1 MSQLSRVKNLGSGP
15 KILASPSSSRAQK
28 AWDIEAQDKP
38 SKPFSTDQR
47 AKKTFSA
54 GKVGG
59 QLEDFSQNDEPTTQK
74 MADAFL
80 NALGASA
87 SSSGGEA
94 CTPVDAPPSLP
105 PTPEGPVAAA
115 TGLPPAPHPDA
126 LVAPPS
132 GRNPT
137 NPHADARAGTNQR
150 SQGRTEPDDLL
161 QNILTHL
168 SQQEERTN
176 VRLESLAAAQACAQ
190 DEINRLNAS
199 QTQGVRPIQGNLAP
213 ARQIHP
219 VTSSSESAR
228 DLELAELR
236 RIVLD
241 MNTKVHKAISAA
253 PELDRVLDE
262 TQQTPFTRRIT
273 SVSLRGRQKIKL
285 EPYNGKGDPK
295 EFLTSFSIAI
305 NRAELTD
312 ENFEAGQCQ
321 IFTEHLTGA
330 ALNWFSRLKPNSISS
345 YRQLSVTFLK
355 HYSPLIQN
363 QTTNADLWSL
373 SQGPTES
380 LRLFIDRFKDVI
392 TRIVIPDEAAI
403 VALRNAVWYD
413 SRFRDDITLHVPNT
427 LEDALHRAT
436 RYIELEEE
444 RLVLSRK
451 HGVTKAPASKEV
463 PVVKS
468 TEPKQHLD
476 RNTSQGRKPA
486 TFAINSENTTH
497 RPWNKWSRDTDT
509 DATGPVY
516 CAYHKS
522 KAHATEDCRYLQGL
536 LMAKYKSGGIAI
548 ECDRPQGS
556 NKNQRR
562 TETAARQFLEGLAEE
577 AAVDDDQAND
587 PAKRQRQGKAIA
599 DAPKVVRQ
607 IHMIMGGLQNCND
620 SVRSIKQYR
629 KKAEMMKTWPVTP
642 SQPSEEI
649 EPISFT
655 KDDLVGVDLP
665 HNDPLVV
672 ELIVSNSRVTRV
684 MIDTGS
690 SVDLIFKDTLTA
702 MNIANQRIK
711 PRSRPL
717 AGFDGDFI
725 MSLGTIKLP
734 TFVGGTIAWVKF
746 VVIDKPAIY
755 NVILGTPWLHQM
767 QAIASTYHHSAAV
780 KTPGKSYEES
790 ELSRTELVNI
800 DASDPLRCVNI
811 GAEISSEIRAALV
824 ALLTGNSSTFAWSVE
839 DMPGIDPSITS
850 HELGVDPTF
859 KPVKQKRRKL
869 GPERAK
875 AVNDEVEKLLSAGS
889 IVEVRYPE
897 WLANP
902 VVVKKKNGKWRVC
915 IDFTDLNKACPKDC
929 YPLPHIDRLV
939 EATAGNELLSFMD
952 AFSGYNQILMHKD
965 DQEKTS
971 FITDRGTYCYKVMPF
986 GLKNAGA
993 TYQRLVNKM
1002 FAEQLGRTVEVYI
1015 DDMLVKSPKADDHV
1029 QNLRQCFDV
1038 LNKYQ
1043 MKLNPAKCTFAV
1055 TSGEFLGYVVTKRG
1069 IEANPKQIRAI
1080 LELPS
1085 PRNAKEV
1092 QRLTGRIAALNRFI
1106 SRSTDKC
1113 LPFYNLLKRRDKFT
1127 WDDASEKAFA
1137 ELKTYLTTPPVL
1149 AKPENGETLFLYI
1162 AVSSWAVSGVL
1173 VRDDRGEQRPIFYIS
1188 KSLIDAE
1195 VRYPTMEKAAL
1206 AVVTSARKLRPYF
1219 QSHTVAVLTNQPIK
1233 AALHSPSLS
1242 GRMTKWA
1249 VELSEYDIDFRARPA
1264 MKSQVL
1270 ADFIVELPI
1279 ADSDDTALNTDS
1291 GNGTWILYSD
1301 GSSTS
1306 HGSGVGIRLVSPT
1319 GEMLE
1324 QSFRLRFTATNNVA
1338 EYEALIAGLRLAI
1351 GMNVQRLRALI
1362 DSQLVAS
1369 QYSGDYEAKNDRMEA
1384 YLKVVQGLSEQFVEF
1399 ELTKI
1404 PRGDNAPADALAALA
1419 STSDPDLRR
1428 VIPVESIDRPS
1439 IEGIESVNFV
1449 CQRAAPDPIDDPD
1462 DWRLAIRDFLS
1473 DGIVPPDKWEARRL
1487 RAKASKYTLWRE
1499 HLLRY
1504 SASGIVLSCLHKADA
1519 ADVMKETHEGA
1530 GGNHSGGRSL
1540 ALKIKKLGYYWP
1552 TMISDCK
1559 DFVLKCEQCQRHAPV
1574 IHQPTELMK
1583 AGVAPYPFMRWA
1595 MDIVGPLPAS
1605 RQKRFILVL
1614 TDYFTKWVEAES
1626 YATIRAKDVQ
1636 NFVWKYIIC
1645 RHGLPYEI
1653 VTDNGSQF
1661 ISTQFEDFCASWRI
1675 RLNKSTP
1682 RYPQGNGQAEATNK
1696 TILAGL
1702 KKRLEA
1708 KKGVWADELDG
1719 VLWSYR
1725 TTPRSAT
1732 DQSPFSLAYGIE
1744 AMAPAEVGCTS
1755 LRRSMMIQ
1763 DDDLNNEMMNHS
1775 LDDLEEVFE
1784 NTAELNAGKL
1794 GASWEGPYQISK
1806 IVRPGDYELLT
1817 MSGDEVPRTWN
1828 SMHLKR
1834 YYY

>member
-1 MSQLSRVKNLGSGP
+1 M
-15 KILASPSSSRAQK
+15 
-28 AWDIEAQDKP
+28 
-38 SKPFSTDQR
+38 T
-47 AKKTFSA
+47 
-54 GKVGG
+54 
-59 QLEDFSQNDEPTTQK
+59 
-74 MADAFL
+74 DAFH
-80 NALGASA
+80 NALGSSA

-94 CTPVDAPPSLP
+94 CTPAAAPPSLP
-105 PTPEGPVAAA
+105 PTPEGPIAAA
-115 TGLPPAPHPDA
+115 TGPHPAPRPDA
-126 LVAPPS
+126 QITPS
-132 GRNPT
+132 NGRNAT
-137 NPHADARAGTNQR
+137 NPQVNTRAGTNQR
-150 SQGRTEPDDLL
+150 SQDRSEPDDLL

-168 SQQEERTN
+168 SQQEARTN

-199 QTQGVRPIQGNLAP
+199 QTQGVRPAQGNQVTT
-213 ARQIHP
+213 RQIHP
-219 VTSSSESAR
+219 VTSSSENTR

-236 RIVLD
+236 RIVQE

-330 ALNWFSRLKPNSISS
+330 ALNWFARLKPNSISS
-345 YRQLSVTFLK
+345 YRELSVTFLK

-380 LRLFIDRFKDVI
+380 LRLFIDRFKNVI

-413 SRFRDDITLHVPNT
+413 SKFRDDITLHVPNT

-444 RLVLSRK
+444 RLVLSKK
-451 HGVTKAPASKEV
+451 HGATKASAPKEV
-463 PVVKS
+463 PVVKPS
-468 TEPKQHLD
+468 EPRQHLD

-486 TFAINSENTTH
+486 TFVINSEDTA
-497 RPWNKWSRDTDT
+497 PKQWNKWARDTDAVT
-509 DATGPVY
+509 TGPVY
-516 CAYHKS
+516 CEYHKS

-548 ECDRPQGS
+548 ECDRAQGS

-562 TETAARQFLEGLAEE
+562 NETTARQFLQDRAEG
-577 AAVDDDQAND
+577 AAANDDQTND

-599 DAPKVVRQ
+599 DAPNVVRQ

-629 KKAEMMKTWPVTP
+629 KKAEMMETWPVTP
-642 SQPSEEI
+642 SQPSAEI

-672 ELIVSNSRVTRV
+672 ELIISDSRVTRV

-702 MNIANQRIK
+702 MNVADRRIK

-746 VVIDKPAIY
+746 VVIDKPTIY

-767 QAIASTYHHSAAV
+767 QAVASTYHQCV
-780 KTPGKSYEES
+780 KFPTHQGIFTLKGNQQVARTLKAPGKSYEES

-800 DASDPLRCVNI
+800 DASDPLRCVGI
-811 GAEISSEIRAALV
+811 GAEISPGIKAALV
-824 ALLTGNSSTFAWSVE
+824 ALLVENSSTFAWSVE

-875 AVNDEVEKLLSAGS
+875 AVNDEVEKLLGAGS
-889 IVEVRYPE
+889 IIEVRYPE

-915 IDFTDLNKACPKDC
+915 VDFTDLNKACPKDC

-1015 DDMLVKSPKADDHV
+1015 DDMLVKSLKADENV

-1113 LPFYNLLKRRDKFT
+1113 LPFYNLLKRREKFT

-1173 VRDDRGEQRPIFYIS
+1173 VRDDRGEQRPIFYVS

-1195 VRYPTMEKAAL
+1195 VRYPAMEKAAL

-1233 AALHSPSLS
+1233 TVLHSPSLS

-1270 ADFIVELPI
+1270 ADFIIELP
-1279 ADSDDTALNTDS
+1279 AVDPDDATLSTNQT
-1291 GNGTWILYSD
+1291 NGTWTLYSD
-1301 GSSTS
+1301 GSSSS

-1351 GMNVQRLRALI
+1351 GMNVKRLRAMI

-1369 QYSGDYEAKNDRMEA
+1369 QYSGDYEARNDRMDA
-1384 YLKVVQGLSEQFVEF
+1384 YLKVVQRLSKQFTEF

-1428 VIPVESIDRPS
+1428 VIPVESIDQPS
-1439 IEGIESVNFV
+1439 IEGIESVNLV
-1449 CQRAAPDPIDDPD
+1449 CSRAAPDPINDPD
-1462 DWRLAIRDFLS
+1462 DWRLEIRDFLS
-1473 DGIVPPDKWEARRL
+1473 DGTVPVDKWEARRL
-1487 RAKASKYTLWRE
+1487 RAKSSKYTLYRE
-1499 HLLRY
+1499 SLLRY
-1504 SASGIVLSCLHKADA
+1504 NASGAVLSCLHKADA
-1519 ADVMKETHEGA
+1519 AEVMKETHEGA

-1540 ALKIKKLGYYWP
+1540 ALKIRKLGYYWP

-1559 DFVLKCEQCQRHAPV
+1559 NYVLKCEQCQRHAPV

-1583 AGVAPYPFMRWA
+1583 AGAAPYPFMRWA

-1605 RQKRFILVL
+1605 RQKRFILVM

-1626 YATIRAKDVQ
+1626 YATIKAKDVQ

-1653 VTDNGSQF
+1653 ITDNGSQF
-1661 ISTQFEDFCASWRI
+1661 ISLQFEDFCASWRI

-1696 TILAGL
+1696 TILARL

-1732 DQSPFSLAYGIE
+1732 EQTPFSLAYGME

-1763 DDDLNNEMMNHS
+1763 NNDLNDEMMRHS
-1775 LDDLEEVFE
+1775 LDDLEENRNAALCRIQNYQLAAAKYYNKKVHNRHFSEGDLFLRKVFE

-1794 GASWEGPYQISK
+1794 GANWEGPYQISK

-1817 MSGDEVPRTWN
+1817 LPTPHYVM
-1828 SMHLKR
+1828 
-1834 YYY
+1834 